1 MDPVNQT
8 QPSKQKLLIV
18 EDELF
23 IRELYVSV
31 LQDEGYSIDQAADGE
46 EAFNAMHKG
55 GYDLVLLDI
64 RLPKMDGISVLEKL
78 QADPPLQQNKA
89 VVLLTNLDQE
99 LTIAKGVSMGIR
111 GYLIKSQINPG
122 QLKKEVET
130 FLSSPAV

>member
-1 MDPVNQT
+1 MEPANSAPV
-8 QPSKQKLLIV
+8 KKKILIV

-31 LQDEGYSIDQAADGE
+31 LQDEGYIIDQAADGQ
-46 EAFNAMHKG
+46 EAFNHMHNG

-64 RLPKMDGISVLEKL
+64 RLPIMDGISVLEKL
-78 QADPPLQQNKA
+78 QTEPPISPNKA

-130 FLSSPAV
+130 FLSGS

>member
-1 MDPVNQT
+1 MEPNSAKPT
-8 QPSKQKLLIV
+8 PKKILIV

-31 LQDEGYSIDQAADGE
+31 LQEGGYNIDQAADGE

-78 QADPPLQQNKA
+78 QTEVPLLPNKA

-99 LTIAKGVSMGIR
+99 LTIAKGVSMGVR

-130 FLSSPAV
+130 FLSG